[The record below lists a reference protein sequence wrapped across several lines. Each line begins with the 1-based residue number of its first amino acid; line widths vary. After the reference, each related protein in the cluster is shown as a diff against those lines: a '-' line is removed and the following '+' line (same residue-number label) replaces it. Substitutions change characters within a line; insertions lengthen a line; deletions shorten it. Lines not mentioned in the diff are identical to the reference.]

1 MDTFDIV
8 MTAVFVV
15 VVLWFFLYLVTH
27 GIRCV
32 KEKETVIVERLGRFN
47 RILTPGITCYVPFL
61 DRTKKIK
68 SRYLVSNSSGATE
81 MIKRTTDIISTQNEV
96 MDFPKQWG
104 MVRLN

>member
-8 MTAVFVV
+8 MTVLFAI

-68 SRYLVSNSSGATE
+68 SRYLVSAANGSTQ
-81 MIKRTTDIISTQNEV
+81 MVKRTTDIISTQNEV
-96 MDFPKQWG
+96 MDFPKQSV
-104 MVRLN
+104 MVRVS